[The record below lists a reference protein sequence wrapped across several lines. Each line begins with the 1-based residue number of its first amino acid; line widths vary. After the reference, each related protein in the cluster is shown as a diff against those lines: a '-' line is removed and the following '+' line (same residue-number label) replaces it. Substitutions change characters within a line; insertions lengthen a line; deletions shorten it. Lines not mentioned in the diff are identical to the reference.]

1 MYLCILVKKYYE
13 SSFSNGDRILIPH
26 WSRLLPAT
34 MEALMCLQD
43 WLWTN
48 MEGNEINIFT

>member
-1 MYLCILVKKYYE
+1 MSK
-13 SSFSNGDRILIPH
+13 
-26 WSRLLPAT
+26 LLPYT
-34 MEALMCLQD
+34 VEALMCLYD